1 MQSRRS
7 RFLVVLWLLGSVA
20 CGSSGAGD
28 PSMRPDGGEDA
39 TEDGSPTD
47 APSESDAGGGTD
59 AADEADSDLDA
70 GPCEVALEGL
80 YAISGADSLGAYA
93 GQAEISAGRFV
104 RAIRYESYRADDG
117 AEVAQVFEG
126 ELESGA
132 GGVHVTAALDR
143 VGFVTAVGSWTR
155 DGMSKAPAVEVAGTL
170 TPAGCNRYEG
180 VLQGTDAF
188 GALSLE
194 DRWERIGPRG
204 ASPIWVNERQ
214 EILTADAAN
223 STWLA
228 QFFSPAEYAASPRIA
243 PYAAYPEFQT
253 GIAIAVFDATDFDFY
268 RAPENANVYRVIQQ
282 VVDPISIVEASLR
295 ATAYRYRLA
304 DKEAFFSGDAPR
316 AGDVQHKSINELGLM
331 AHWSDVHQD
340 YLHDGDGLLWTGV
353 YVAAMAMK
361 FMQTGD
367 ETARVQMLTS
377 LDGVIKCLE
386 VTGTGT
392 EFARTIRPY
401 IEART
406 YDVGDPSEW
415 VRGTGT
421 FSSIEWKVHGN
432 NDMSKGFLTAYLWAS
447 LALHVM
453 SPSQLAETTATY
465 GDLYQRMFDTLSAL
479 RDQHELYSWSTTNP
493 MNLPAWYDA
502 NTTLAV
508 IASRSPA
515 IADDAVSINPVHWTL
530 LKQTYD
536 QEELGFLNENGV
548 SDWSGNHLGIL
559 GRLNLWT
566 SFSVL
571 GLTGNASDLAGFI
584 GDANTKMKRHRL
596 GFLQVVAGTLGSPAD
611 PANVQDGIW
620 ALREMSI
627 PKTSYLIDWEQNPGY
642 CMSPNPELP
651 WKVDWKTSDRTQ
663 SIRAYPLFERPPSS
677 YAWKDNPYRQYFGQ
691 GDPAWSG
698 IDFLIA
704 YWFARGR
711 GIIDANE

>member
-1 MQSRRS
+1 MRSGRS
-7 RFLVVLWLLGSVA
+7 RFMVVFWLLGSGA
-20 CGSSGAGD
+20 CGSSGGSD
-28 PSMRPDGGEDA
+28 PSMAPD
-39 TEDGSPTD
+39 
-47 APSESDAGGGTD
+47 GGTD
-59 AADEADSDLDA
+59 AGDDGSATDGSIEPDGASGTDAAGGSDAGQDA
-70 GPCEVALEGL
+70 GPCEIALEGV
-80 YAISGADSLGAYA
+80 YSISGVDSLGAYA
-93 GQAEISAGRFV
+93 GQAEITAGRFV
-104 RAIRYESYRADDG
+104 RAIRYESFQADDG

-126 ELESGA
+126 ELASGA
-132 GGVHVTAALDR
+132 DGIHVTAALDR
-143 VGFVTAVGSWTR
+143 VGFVTGVGSWTR
-155 DGMSKAPAVEVAGTL
+155 DGMFKAAAVEVAGTL
-170 TPAGCNRYEG
+170 APTGCNRYEG
-180 VLQGTDAF
+180 VLHGVDGF
-188 GALSLE
+188 GALSFQ
-194 DRWERIGPRG
+194 DRWERTGPGG
-204 ASPIWVNERQ
+204 ASPIWQNERH

-228 QFFSPAEYAASPRIA
+228 QFFSPAEYAASPRVA
-243 PYAAYPEFQT
+243 PYAAYPEFQA
-253 GIAIAVFDATDFDFY
+253 GIAIAVFDPTDFDFY

-316 AGDVQHKSINELGLM
+316 AGDVQDKSINELGLM
-331 AHWSDVHQD
+331 AHWSDAHQD
-340 YLHDGDGLLWTGV
+340 YLHDGDALLWTGV

-367 ETARVQMLTS
+367 ETALAQMLAS
-377 LDGVIKCLE
+377 LDGVLKCLE
-386 VTGTGT
+386 ITGTST

-415 VRGTGT
+415 VRGTGA
-421 FSSIEWKVHGN
+421 FSSIEWKIHGN
-432 NDMSKGFLTAYLWAS
+432 NDMSKGFLTAFLWAS
-447 LALHVM
+447 LALHAT
-453 SPSQLAETTATY
+453 SPSQLAEATATY
-465 GDLYQRMFDTLSAL
+465 GDLYQRMFDTLSGL
-479 RDQHELYSWSTTNP
+479 RDHHELYQWSTSNP
-493 MNLPAWYDA
+493 LNLPAWYDA

-536 QEELGFLNENGV
+536 QEEFGFLNENGV
-548 SDWSGNHLGIL
+548 SDWSGNHLSIL

-571 GLTGNASDLAGFI
+571 GLTSNASDLAGFI

-596 GFLQVVAGTLGSPAD
+596 GFLQVVAGTIGSPAD
-611 PANVQDGIW
+611 PANAQDGLW

-627 PKTSYLIDWEQNPGY
+627 PKTSYPIDWEQNPSY

-651 WKVDWKTSDRTQ
+651 WKMDWKTNDRTQ
-663 SIRAYPLFERPPSS
+663 SLRAYPLFQRPPSS

-711 GIIDANE
+711 GVIDADD